1 MRMDDRQLYRV
12 AGFIGVLSGLCL
24 AIDGLLDAV
33 GDQSAWLAVIGVAAP
48 ALGVVAITGIYLKE
62 RSIEPCRHL
71 DIGYGLNV
79 LGLIAV
85 TAASFTRNYV
95 LEPLD
100 DELAETIAGAA
111 PTLPALILAGV
122 LAVVGIMA
130 FGSALIRHR
139 WDPVG
144 SWLYTIVL
152 PLSGFAALL
161 PVGVAAVIGLGA
173 GAAIIR
179 VSIVLR
185 QRAALVA
192 A

>member
-12 AGFIGVLSGLCL
+12 AGFIGVVSGALL
-24 AIDGLLDAV
+24 AIDGLLDALV
-33 GDQSAWLAVIGVAAP
+33 GESAWLAVIGVAAP
-48 ALGVVAITGIYLKE
+48 ALGVLAITGIYLKE
-62 RSIEPCRHL
+62 RSDDPCRHL

-85 TAASFTRNYV
+85 TAASFTRNFV
-95 LEPLD
+95 LAPLD
-100 DELAETIAGAA
+100 DDLADTIAGAA
-111 PTLPALILAGV
+111 PTLPALIVAGV

-144 SWLYTIVL
+144 SWLYTIAL
-152 PLSGFAALL
+152 PLTGFAALL
-161 PVGVAAVIGLGA
+161 PVGVAAVIGLVA

-179 VSIVLR
+179 VSLVLH
-185 QRAALVA
+185 QRMALVPA
-192 A
+192 